1 MTDFKNGQELLEV
14 CKKKQC
20 SISEVMKQR
29 EIEGTSS
36 TKKEVE
42 DKMRKALA
50 IMKEA
55 VRKPLEDPKPS
66 MSGLIGGEAKQI
78 TGHRESRTNVC
89 GTFMN
94 KLIAYSMAVLE
105 VNASMGVIVA
115 APTAGSSGVVP
126 GVLLALQEE
135 KGFSDEQMT
144 DALFHTAAIGYLL
157 MRNAS
162 VAGAEAGCQ
171 AEVGA
176 ASAMAAAGVVEM
188 FGGTPKQCLDAG
200 SLALSNLLGLV
211 CDPIA
216 GLVEAPCQNRN
227 SIGATNALICAQQA
241 LAGIKALIPFDEMV
255 EAMYHV
261 GRSLPFELRESA
273 LGGCAGTKTGCQKT
287 CEIFRKNE

>member
-14 CKKKQC
+14 CKKTQC

-36 TKKEVE
+36 TQKEVE

-78 TGHRESRTNVC
+78 TGYRESGKNVC

-135 KGFSDEQMT
+135 KGFTDEQMV
-144 DALFHTAAIGYLL
+144 DALFHTAAIG
-157 MRNAS
+157 
-162 VAGAEAGCQ
+162 
-171 AEVGA
+171 
-176 ASAMAAAGVVEM
+176 
-188 FGGTPKQCLDAG
+188 
-200 SLALSNLLGLV
+200 
-211 CDPIA
+211 
-216 GLVEAPCQNRN
+216 
-227 SIGATNALICAQQA
+227 
-241 LAGIKALIPFDEMV
+241 
-255 EAMYHV
+255 
-261 GRSLPFELRESA
+261 
-273 LGGCAGTKTGCQKT
+273 
-287 CEIFRKNE
+287 

>member
-78 TGHRESRTNVC
+78 TGYRESGTNVC

-126 GVLLALQEE
+126 GVFLAYQEE
-135 KGFSDEQMT
+135 NHATDEEMVQ
-144 DALFHTAAIGYLL
+144 ALFNAGAIGYLA
-157 MRNAS
+157 MRNAT
-162 VAGAEAGCQ
+162 VAGAVGGCQ
-171 AEVGA
+171 AEIGIAAAMA
-176 ASAMAAAGVVEM
+176 ASAVVELRR
-188 FGGTPKQCLDAG
+188 GTPEQCEDAA
-200 SLALSNLLGLV
+200 STVLMNMLGLV
-211 CDPIA
+211 CDPVA
-216 GLVEAPCQNRN
+216 GLVEYPCQNRN
-227 SIGATNALICAQQA
+227 ASGAANALVAAEIA
-241 LAGIKALIPFDEMV
+241 LAGNKQLIPLDQMI
-255 EAMYHV
+255 EAMYSV
-261 GRSLPFELRESA
+261 GRRLPAALRETA
-273 LGGCAGTKTGCQKT
+273 LGGCAITAAGQECAQCVFKS
-287 CEIFRKNE
+287 

>member
-1 MTDFKNGQELLEV
+1 MDFNYAGELLKLCEET
-14 CKKKQC
+14 KLP
-20 SISEVMKQR
+20 ISEVMKRR
-29 EIEGTSS
+29 EMDFSS
-36 TKKEVE
+36 MTAQEVE
-42 DKMRKALA
+42 EKMRKSLE
-50 IMKEA
+50 IMKTAAKE
-55 VRKPLEDPKPS
+55 PLENEKPS
-66 MSGLIGGEAKQI
+66 MGGLIGGEAKLLFSQKGKEKDICGDVVLKAI
-78 TGHRESRTNVC
+78 TY
-89 GTFMN
+89 
-94 KLIAYSMAVLE
+94 AMAVLE

-115 APTAGSSGVVP
+115 APTAGSAGVIP
-126 GVLLALQEE
+126 GVFLALKEE
-135 KGFSDEQMT
+135 KALSDEI
-144 DALFHTAAIGYLL
+144 LLKGLYTAGAVGYLL

-273 LGGCAGTKTGCQKT
+273 LGGCAGIKTGCQKT